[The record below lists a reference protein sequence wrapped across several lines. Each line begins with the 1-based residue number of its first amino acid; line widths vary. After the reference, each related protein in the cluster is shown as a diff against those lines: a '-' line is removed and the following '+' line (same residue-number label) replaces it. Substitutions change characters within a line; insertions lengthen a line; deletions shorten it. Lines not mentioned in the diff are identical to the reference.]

1 MPTTTTPAAPRLSV
15 AKIAE
20 YVSATPA
27 RRKRIILD
35 AKEPMTFIVNT
46 YVNAKDTLVDYF
58 MAENLNLEDILAAM
72 ERIKQARADTPNAQ
86 QNQRLCIEALERFVD
101 AAADLD
107 HLESFKRNKGPKS
120 AKKLPVKGVDI
131 SVQPEVILRHAVKG
145 KRTVGAV
152 KLVFSKNNPLS
163 NAQGECIAALLNAH
177 LQDIKKADETV
188 AVKHCLVVDVFAG
201 QIYSPP
207 KAFKRKMKDVEA
219 ACEEI
224 AGRWEAL

>member
-1 MPTTTTPAAPRLSV
+1 MTSTTTREAPRLSV

-58 MAENLNLEDILAAM
+58 TAENLNLEDILSAM
-72 ERIKQARADTPNAQ
+72 ERLKRARADTPNAQ
-86 QNQRLCIEALERFVD
+86 QNQRLCIEALGRFIV

-107 HLESFKRNKGPKS
+107 HLEGFKRNKGPKS
-120 AKKLPVKGVDI
+120 AKKLPVNGVDI
-131 SVQPEVILRHAVKG
+131 SVQPEVILRLTVKG

-152 KLVFSKNNPLS
+152 KLVFSKNSPLS
-163 NAQGECIAALLNAH
+163 TAQGECIAALLNEH
-177 LQDIKKADETV
+177 LQDIKKANETV

-201 QIYSPP
+201 QVFTAPR
-207 KAFKRKMKDVEA
+207 AFKRKMKDVEA

-224 AGRWEAL
+224 AGRWDAL